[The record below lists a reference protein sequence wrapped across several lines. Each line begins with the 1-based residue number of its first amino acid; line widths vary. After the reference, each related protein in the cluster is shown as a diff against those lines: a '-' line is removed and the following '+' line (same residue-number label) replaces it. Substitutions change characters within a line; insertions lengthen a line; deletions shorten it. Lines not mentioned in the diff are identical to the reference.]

1 MLLHIRLYFQ
11 RLAPHMWRNAQT
23 YRTVSVE
30 TARPKGF
37 LYKGQASWG
46 LIVFAVPSLLSLVA
60 ILGFCLLQ
68 VTLSTL

>member
-1 MLLHIRLYFQ
+1 MLRYAQIR
-11 RLAPHMWRNAQT
+11 
-23 YRTVSVE
+23 RTVSIQTVC
-30 TARPKGF
+30 PKGF
-37 LYKGQASWG
+37 LYKGLASWG